1 MTTLAK
7 NKTRDYSLGDEEEYP
22 VVAADII
29 YQGAAVGENGLGY
42 SRPLVAAD
50 PFQGFAIAQAD
61 NSTGGAGET
70 TVRVK
75 ARGRI
80 VLDIPGVAITAND
93 RPAVYAADDDT
104 FTLDV
109 ARQRRDGV
117 EDGDEALSDLAAV
130 VHHAS
135 TSVRT
140 TKPVPS
146 GCVRATL

>member
-7 NKTRDYSLGDEEEYP
+7 NKTREFSLGDEEEYP

-29 YQGAAVGENGLGY
+29 FQGAAVGENGAGY

-61 NSTGGAGET
+61 NSAGGAGET

-80 VLDIPGVAITAND
+80 VLDIAGIAITAND
-93 RPAVYAADDDT
+93 RPAVYASDDDT
-104 FTLDV
+104 FTLTAAGNSLIGYV
-109 ARQRRDGV
+109 SRWISAGTALV
-117 EDGDEALSDLAAV
+117 EFDAALVKAALQ
-130 VHHAS
+130 A
-135 TSVRT
+135 
-140 TKPVPS
+140 
-146 GCVRATL
+146 

>member
-7 NKTRDYSLGDEEEYP
+7 NKTREFSLGDEEEYP

-29 YQGAAVGENGLGY
+29 FQGAAVGENGAGY

-80 VLDIPGVAITAND
+80 VLDIAGIAITAND
-93 RPAVYAADDDT
+93 RPAVYASDDDT
-104 FTLDV
+104 FTLV
-109 ARQRRDGV
+109 AAGNSLIGYVSRWISAGTALV
-117 EDGDEALSDLAAV
+117 EFDAALVKAALQ
-130 VHHAS
+130 A
-135 TSVRT
+135 
-140 TKPVPS
+140 
-146 GCVRATL
+146 

>member
-50 PFQGFAIAQAD
+50 PFQGFAVAQAD

-104 FTLDV
+104 FTLTAAGNSLIGYV
-109 ARQRRDGV
+109 SRWIAPGAALV
-117 EDGDEALSDLAAV
+117 EFDAALVKAALQ
-130 VHHAS
+130 A
-135 TSVRT
+135 
-140 TKPVPS
+140 
-146 GCVRATL
+146 